1 MARASAPRIPGATS
15 TDNRGRRGIARG
27 PRAPRARTSGM
38 GRSLRRWLTREL
50 RQARPLIEASAR
62 AVHADRYRKHFFAFS
77 HACLL
82 LFHGLTGRASLRQSY
97 AAFADQPALLHRSG
111 LASGEDPTAP
121 ALGVSYS
128 AFADSNTT
136 RPAAF
141 LHDFAHALM
150 QRVRQAGSRHD
161 LPVLLRSLHLVD
173 STFLRLSLKLA
184 RWLPAS
190 RQPANR
196 GVRIQVEY
204 APAWDLPEQIV
215 VTTTRQNDVQR
226 LTTAILDQ
234 PARLAALA
242 EQTLVFDLGF
252 YSHARFAKLRRAQV
266 HFVTRCHPQARLVV
280 DADLPRPGPQTRET
294 ERITVQADQRVT
306 VGSTNN
312 RAGAVLTN
320 LRRVTALVEPT
331 APARRQGTAAVV
343 YQLLTDRW
351 DLTAIEV
358 VLCYLWRWQ
367 IELFFRWLKSHVRL
381 IHPLGFSENA
391 IHLTVWLS
399 LVVHLLTVLAAQV
412 MDLPGRSPTVLAH
425 LDDAIRKVTAPVD
438 HGPPALQPARQLP
451 LPGFDAIMY
460 PLLVPT

>member
-1 MARASAPRIPGATS
+1 MARASTPRIPGATS
-15 TDNRGRRGIARG
+15 TDNRGRRGIPRG
-27 PRAPRARTSGM
+27 PRARRARTFGL
-38 GRSLRRWLTREL
+38 GRSLRRWLTHEL
-50 RQARPLIEASAR
+50 RQARPILEASAR
-62 AVHADRYRKHFFAFS
+62 AAHADRYRKHFFAFS

-82 LFHGLTGRASLRQSY
+82 LFHGLTGRPSLRQSY
-97 AAFADQPALLHRSG
+97 AEFADQPALLHLSG
-111 LASGEDPTAP
+111 LASGDDPTEP
-121 ALGVSYS
+121 TLGLSSS

-141 LHDFAHALM
+141 LHGLATALM
-150 QRVRQAGSRHD
+150 QRVRQAGPRHD
-161 LPVLLRSLHLVD
+161 RPILLQPLHLVD
-173 STFLRLSLKLA
+173 STFLHLSLKLA

-204 APAWDLPEQIV
+204 APAWDLPEQVV

-252 YSHARFAKLRRAQV
+252 SSHARFAKLRRAQV

-280 DADLPRPGPQTRET
+280 EADLPCPPPQPLGA
-294 ERITVQADQRVT
+294 ERIIVQADQRVT

-312 RAGAVLTN
+312 RAGAVLTG
-320 LRRVTALVEPT
+320 LRRVTAQVEPT
-331 APARRQGTAAVV
+331 AAARRQGAKAVA
-343 YQLLTDRW
+343 YQVLTDRW
-351 DLTAIEV
+351 DLTATEV

-381 IHPLGFSENA
+381 IQPLGFSENA
-391 IHLTVWLS
+391 IHRTIWLS
-399 LVVHLLTVLAAQV
+399 LVVHLLAVLAAQV
-412 MDLPGRSPTVLAH
+412 MNRPGRSPTVLAQ
-425 LDDAIRKVTAPVD
+425 LDDAIRKVTVPVD
-438 HGPPALQPARQLP
+438 REPPALQPARQLR